1 MASKTISV
9 TEEIYNLLS
18 KFKLPHESFG
28 DVIKKLC
35 AEKTANNLIDWVN
48 SQPLWSDMSEEEIE
62 NIKHSS
68 HRKKTS
74 FTPFEADF

>member
-9 TEEIYNLLS
+9 TEETYNLLS

-35 AEKTANNLIDWVN
+35 AEKSAKNLIDWVN
-48 SQPLWSDMSEEEIE
+48 SQPIWSNMSEEEIN
-62 NIKHSS
+62 NIKRSS
-68 HRKKTS
+68 R
-74 FTPFEADF
+74 